1 MQTFFWEKSKH
12 TKHSK
17 PHFLIEQYN
26 SKKKK
31 QQKTTEV
38 ETTVIAASW

>member
-1 MQTFFWEKSKH
+1 MQTFFGEKSKH

-31 QQKTTEV
+31 KKTTEV